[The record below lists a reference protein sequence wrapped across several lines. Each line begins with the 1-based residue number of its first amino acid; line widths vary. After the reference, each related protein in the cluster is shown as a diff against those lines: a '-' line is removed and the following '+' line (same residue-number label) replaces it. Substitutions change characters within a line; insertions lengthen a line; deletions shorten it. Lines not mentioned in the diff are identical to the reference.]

1 MDDTNQPDKWDR
13 AFCHQQITGFCHQLN
28 RLSHEYLSQYELLAK
43 MQKTFEESETRRLAD
58 SARIG
63 ELSARLDQ
71 AGRVVADLTKRLSAV
86 EGRTV

>member
-13 AFCHQQITGFCHQLN
+13 VFVHQQITGFGHQIN
-28 RLSHEYLSQYELLAK
+28 RLSHEYLTQYELISKLKSA
-43 MQKTFEESETRRLAD
+43 FEESETRRLAD